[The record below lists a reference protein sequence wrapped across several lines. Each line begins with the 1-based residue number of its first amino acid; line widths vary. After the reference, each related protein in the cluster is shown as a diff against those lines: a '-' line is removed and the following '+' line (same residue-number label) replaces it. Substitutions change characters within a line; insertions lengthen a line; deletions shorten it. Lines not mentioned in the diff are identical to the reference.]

1 MASWSITCSGDTPP
15 RPLGA
20 TLLASYLDR
29 SCLVL
34 GENDPLV
41 REYGASHRAVQELTD
56 LASEVRRIYDEAHD
70 RLLATEGFGDPTD
83 PYPNVN
89 FYWEQIY
96 SWSFQYDH
104 REEG

>member
-1 MASWSITCSGDTPP
+1 M
-15 RPLGA
+15 
-20 TLLASYLDR
+20 LASYLDR